1 MNPPG
6 NHKFIP
12 SPTILPNAA
21 PILNEGIST
30 PAGNFQKKIN
40 FTKFSKKS
48 ISRNFLVKSI
58 SRIFFLP
65 VGTGNVAARIDNQ
78 KVARM

>member
-30 PAGNFQKKIN
+30 PAGNFQKK
-40 FTKFSKKS
+40 S
-48 ISRNFLVKSI
+48 ISRNFQKYQFHEFFCCKI
-58 SRIFFLP
+58 NFTNFFLP
-65 VGTGNVAARIDNQ
+65 VGTGRVAARIDNQ

>member
-21 PILNEGIST
+21 PILNDGIST
-30 PAGNFQKKIN
+30 PAGNFQKN
-40 FTKFSKKS
+40 S
-48 ISRNFLVKSI
+48 ISRNFQKNQFHE
-58 SRIFFLP
+58 FFLP
-65 VGTGNVAARIDNQ
+65 VGTGRVAARIDNQ